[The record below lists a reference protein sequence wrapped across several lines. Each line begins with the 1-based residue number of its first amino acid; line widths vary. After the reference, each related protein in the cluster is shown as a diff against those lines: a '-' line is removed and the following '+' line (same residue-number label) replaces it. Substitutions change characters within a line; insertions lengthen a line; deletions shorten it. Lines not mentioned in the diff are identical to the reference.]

1 MRNSQFAKSEVKFVG
16 HFVGSGWRRADNEQI
31 DCSKLLHSP
40 ETKRQVKFSYIN
52 LNIPHAAEFSS
63 LLPDRQITSIQIIGH
78 GAVVGMKAQ
87 ECRSHL
93 SYFNSLY
100 KWRIDLYNNCNRGRT
115 F

>member
-1 MRNSQFAKSEVKFVG
+1 M
-16 HFVGSGWRRADNEQI
+16 GSGWRRADNEQI

-63 LLPDRQITSIQIIGH
+63 LLPDRQITSIQITGH
-78 GAVVGMKAQ
+78 GEVVGMKAQ
-87 ECRSHL
+87 ECRGHL

-100 KWRIDLYNNCNRGRT
+100 KWRIDLYNNCSRGRT